1 MPSDDLNLNMLIESG
16 IMNFREKVEEISKL
30 TEKQWTIEKK
40 LNEIVEKTREI
51 RL

>member
-1 MPSDDLNLNMLIESG
+1 MNLNALIEAG
-16 IMNFREKVEEISKL
+16 IQNTKEKVEEISKL
-30 TEKQWTIEKK
+30 TEKQWAIEKK